1 MSHTHHQVQSP
12 RFPEKEMRSRKTEQL
27 AQGPGISNTGVII
40 QSSAFLKQDTHIH
53 LGSKTAQGSP
63 YTARREEAA

>member
-1 MSHTHHQVQSP
+1 
-12 RFPEKEMRSRKTEQL
+12 MRSRKTEQL

-53 LGSKTAQGSP
+53 LGGKTAQGSP